1 VPKPPRGRPQFEAQ
15 QREKTGREL
24 DARLRK
30 AETTI
35 AWLEGRHEAL
45 LEGARRDPGLIEAV
59 RIRAWA
65 RLGKV
70 KASYSSVAADPWK
83 LTAPGGWPECVRED
97 DAMAEVLSGL
107 APEGSNA

>member
-35 AWLEGRHEAL
+35 ARLEGRHEAL
-45 LEGARRDPGLIEAV
+45 LEGARRDPGLI
-59 RIRAWA
+59 
-65 RLGKV
+65 
-70 KASYSSVAADPWK
+70 
-83 LTAPGGWPECVRED
+83 
-97 DAMAEVLSGL
+97 
-107 APEGSNA
+107 